1 MKRRRTRGGL
11 TKTNKVPVIE
21 TLDRQ
26 APEGCFRVIGISV
39 DSGDVWVEGT
49 FNDFTIAKT
58 FVDKKGFHCVTYYVH
73 NDSNRVLYSNGG

>member
-26 APEGCFRVIGISV
+26 APEGCFRVSGISV

-58 FVDKKGFHCVTYYVH
+58 FVDKKGFHGVTYYVH